1 MRHTRLLKT
10 VAVVTAF
17 AVIILAGT
25 VNGSKRVGTGDD
37 QSSDRK
43 EESRIQRG
51 FEIAPVSLNLQG
63 KNERWWD
70 WAAIL

>member
-10 VAVVTAF
+10 AAVVTAF
-17 AVIILAGT
+17 SVIVLAGT
-25 VNGSKRVGTGDD
+25 VNGSKRVGTRDD

-63 KNERWWD
+63 KN
-70 WAAIL
+70 